1 LRLAYFGRQG
11 GVLQQELRETKQTYR
26 LHALAPRD
34 VEAVNE
40 RRQAVEHGPQQF
52 RMLDYIIGSCQTIQV
67 RFFVNEVLQGVH
79 ESLVHYNG
87 QLLKQTRPENWNCQ
101 IRRQI
106 QKHHTCPQ
114 THELISHGSTLR
126 TLSSKCRRSAAR
138 PRVTTSTTTQTSQ
151 CRQISYMN
159 HSSRLLF

>member
-1 LRLAYFGRQG
+1 MRLAYFGRQG

-106 QKHHTCPQ
+106 QKHHTCPH
-114 THELISHGSTLR
+114 THTR
-126 TLSSKCRRSAAR
+126 TYFSRFHFMDFIVEMPTVSGA
-138 PRVTTSTTTQTSQ
+138 TTCHNIYHNTNVPVPTNFIHES
-151 CRQISYMN
+151 
-159 HSSRLLF
+159 FF